1 MSDSLHKKELFR
13 TVLTVAALLGSASAV
28 VWLAGNSSRT
38 VEAQAAGSSSYTEQV
53 EPILRQ
59 KCATCHRSSI
69 KAGGLLMESY
79 QTLIQGGT
87 HGPVIVP
94 GHSSESRLV
103 LMLEGKIQPRMP
115 FGLDPLPPA
124 EIATIKAWID
134 AGAADRLGGTNAQ
147 CNSHFAP

>member
-1 MSDSLHKKELFR
+1 MSDSLHKQELFR
-13 TVLTVAALLGSASAV
+13 TTLTVAALLGSASAV
-28 VWLAGNSSRT
+28 IWLAANSSRT
-38 VEAQAAGSSSYTEQV
+38 VEAQAAGSSSSYTEQV

-134 AGAADRLGGTNAQ
+134 AGAT
-147 CNSHFAP
+147 